1 MPSDKYIP
9 IESVE
14 DIDVLK
20 LSPRDLD
27 KRYIDRNGNR
37 YALRFNMKTRRPEV
51 IQIVSNRLEA
61 RRLQQTILLEK
72 RKPEKSQATTAES
85 VSLPPP
91 VFVPDEEAFH
101 ESRFVDECVSE
112 LPKLKESQ
120 QASVAKI
127 RQSRVFETVQSAE
140 FLDLMRDIE
149 RDAWRKTD
157 ENVQQCREWISRPP
171 SLHAALIRVQPDK
184 RKILDS
190 IPDDPVKLEAMRRW
204 EWQDRLTD
212 SFTRLNDFAVRLKQ
226 MLASVSDEELLKVP
240 QNQRQFF
247 KDSGA
252 SLDIIQDACEEKLAR
267 LDVWRKRFL

>member
-85 VSLPPP
+85 VSLAPP